1 MLNEQIKKLR
11 IAKGLNQVQL
21 ANKLGITKQCV
32 SNWGN
37 NNIQPS
43 VDMLIKLCSFFSV
56 SSDFLLGLDK
66 EKYINVSALSDT
78 QLMHIQNIIDD
89 LTQKNTEI

>member
-1 MLNEQIKKLR
+1 M
-11 IAKGLNQVQL
+11 
-21 ANKLGITKQCV
+21 GITKQCV
-32 SNWGN
+32 SNWEN

>member
-21 ANKLGITKQCV
+21 ADKLGITKQCV
-32 SNWGN
+32 SNWEN

-43 VDMLIKLCSFFSV
+43 VDMVVKLCAFFGV
-56 SSDFLLGLDK
+56 SADYLLGIDSK
-66 EKYINVSALSDT
+66 KYIDASKLNDT
-78 QLMHIQNIIDD
+78 QLMHIQNIVDD
-89 LTQKNTEI
+89 LVNSNSKI

>member
-1 MLNEQIKKLR
+1 MLNEQIKNLR

-32 SNWGN
+32 SNWEN

-56 SSDFLLGLDK
+56 SSDYLLGLDNR
-66 EKYINVSALSDT
+66 KYIEVSGLSDT
-78 QLMHIQNIIDD
+78 QLMHIQNIVDD
-89 LTQKNTEI
+89 LIQKNTE

>member
-21 ANKLGITKQCV
+21 ANALGITKQCV
-32 SNWGN
+32 SNWEN

-43 VDMLIKLCSFFSV
+43 VDMLIKLSSFFSV
-56 SSDFLLGLDK
+56 PSDYLLGLDK
-66 EKYINVSALSDT
+66 RKYIEVSELSDT
-78 QLMHIQNIIDD
+78 QLIHIQNIVDD
-89 LTQKNTEI
+89 LIQKNSE

>member
-21 ANKLGITKQCV
+21 ANALGITKQCV
-32 SNWGN
+32 SNWEN

-43 VDMLIKLCSFFSV
+43 VDMLIKLSSFFSV
-56 SSDFLLGLDK
+56 PSDYLLGLDK
-66 EKYINVSALSDT
+66 RKYIEVSELSDT
-78 QLMHIQNIIDD
+78 QLMHIQNIVDD
-89 LTQKNTEI
+89 LIQKNSE

>member
-32 SNWGN
+32 SNWEN